1 MLFLGFCWYMRILH
15 ATRHM
20 GRGNTEKF
28 QFTCSYYIL
37 YPHDLDIQTKDEFW
51 MIFISFQSCF
61 SPFPDTIQLWLG
73 FTRNLETLDLNS
85 DKSDRSIF
93 LKVSET
99 VFIFSFSLP
108 LRCGKNKLKRW
119 IWIWIPRNLKI
130 IFSVSPL
137 SSSWHCPVITWLIA
151 RPWPRLCA
159 DQAP

>member
-1 MLFLGFCWYMRILH
+1 MIVSIWITRRKIHFGPIAIPEMGNTEWKLNTPWMLFLGFCWYMRILR

-51 MIFISFQSCF
+51 LIFISFQSCF

-99 VFIFSFSLP
+99 VFIFSLSLP
-108 LRCGKNKLKRW
+108 LLW
-119 IWIWIPRNLKI
+119 W
-130 IFSVSPL
+130 
-137 SSSWHCPVITWLIA
+137 
-151 RPWPRLCA
+151 
-159 DQAP
+159 